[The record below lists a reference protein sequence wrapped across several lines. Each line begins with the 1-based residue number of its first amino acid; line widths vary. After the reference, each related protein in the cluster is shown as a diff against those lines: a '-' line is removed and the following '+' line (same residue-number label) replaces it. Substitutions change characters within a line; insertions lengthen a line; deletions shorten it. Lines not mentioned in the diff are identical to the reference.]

1 MVVHALIMPI
11 YEAQERKIM
20 LHQTRPASDVRWTQP
35 RYLVRSEKNAREN
48 NEDSF
53 TVFILTPAH
62 GQNPIHLLAVAD
74 GMGGHAYGELAS
86 SETLRKMSLV
96 LLEELTVQPSINHLE
111 EATPVSPAEITKA
124 LMNALEQANA
134 HIKRM
139 VEANKWGKA
148 GSTLVAAA
156 IWGNT
161 TIVVNLGDSPLFHY
175 QPSTG
180 QLTKKTED
188 HTVAGVLLRAGL
200 ISPEL
205 APYHEGRSRLE
216 FFVGCPNL
224 PNEDPVQQF
233 DLVPGDLLLLCSDG
247 VSGSLLEKEMA
258 EIFSEAQED
267 LSAIA
272 DGLLQAAK
280 DKGETDNQTL
290 ILWQYPGNSPPE
302 VHQEGSPSPGFP
314 TKRQQVET
322 LRQGISSHFFPGKQP
337 PPKSDP
343 EEPQP
348 EY

>member
-1 MVVHALIMPI
+1 
-11 YEAQERKIM
+11 
-20 LHQTRPASDVRWTQP
+20 
-35 RYLVRSEKNAREN
+35 
-48 NEDSF
+48 
-53 TVFILTPAH
+53 
-62 GQNPIHLLAVAD
+62 
-74 GMGGHAYGELAS
+74 
-86 SETLRKMSLV
+86 
-96 LLEELTVQPSINHLE
+96 LEELTVQPSINHLE
-111 EATPVSPAEITKA
+111 EATPVSPAGIAKA

-148 GSTLVAAA
+148 GSTLIAVA
-156 IWGNT
+156 IWEDT
-161 TIVVNLGDSPLFHY
+161 AIAVNLGDSPLFHY

-205 APYHEGRSRLE
+205 ALYHEGRSRLE
-216 FFVGCPNL
+216 FFVGCSEL
-224 PNEDPVQQF
+224 PGEAPVHQF

-247 VSGSLLEKEMA
+247 VSGLLLEGEMA
-258 EIFSEAQED
+258 KIFSKAHGEIE
-267 LSAIA
+267 AIA

-290 ILWQYPGNSPPE
+290 ILWQYPENSPPE

-322 LRQGISSHFFPGKQP
+322 LRQGISSHFFSGKQP

>member
-1 MVVHALIMPI
+1 
-11 YEAQERKIM
+11 M
-20 LHQTRPASDVRWTQP
+20 LRQTRPASDVRWSQP
-35 RYLVRSEKNAREN
+35 EYLVRSEKNAREN

-53 TVFILTPAH
+53 AVFILIPAP
-62 GQNPIHLLAVAD
+62 GQDPIHLLAVAD

-86 SETLRKMSLV
+86 REALRKMSLV
-96 LLEELTVQPSINHLE
+96 LLEELTVQRSINHLE
-111 EATPVSPAEITKA
+111 EATPVIPAEIAKA

-139 VEANKWGKA
+139 VKANKWGKA

-161 TIVVNLGDSPLFHY
+161 AIVVNLGDSPLFHY
-175 QPSTG
+175 QPSTR

-200 ISPEL
+200 ISLEL
-205 APYHEGRSRLE
+205 ALYHEGRSRLE
-216 FFVGCPNL
+216 FFVGCSEL
-224 PNEDPVQQF
+224 PGEEPVQQF
-233 DLVPGDLLLLCSDG
+233 ELAPGDLLLLCSDG
-247 VSGSLLEKEMA
+247 VSGSLLEREMA
-258 EIFSEAQED
+258 EIFSKAHGKIE
-267 LSAIA
+267 AIA

-290 ILWQYPGNSPPE
+290 ILWQYPGTPPLQANPKERSPQF
-302 VHQEGSPSPGFP
+302 QE
-314 TKRQQVET
+314 TRQQEQTVC
-322 LRQGISSHFFPGKQP
+322 QGCLSHFFPGKQP
-337 PPKSDP
+337 APKSNP